1 MASTEKTISALVGSQ
16 LPDFIRA
23 DHPKFKR
30 FAELYYQWL
39 EQNNPSGISNT
50 AGNTVYHAME
60 IENYRDVDQ
69 TPAEFIRY
77 FKQELLPYFPE
88 NTQLSTEK
96 LLKAAREF
104 YSKKGSDE
112 SIRWLFKVLFN
123 EDIEISYPKDEILIA
138 SDGKWAKPKAF
149 QLTLNDANKG
159 VDVNLLEKR
168 RIVGV
173 DSGASCV
180 VESANRTID
189 KTNGKEIV
197 EIYVSNVKQY
207 FNNGEN
213 IRIDYVDQ
221 FGVDRVFIEKVI
233 GTISNIKIDSNIKT
247 DPTQRRRGLYYNI
260 GDPVV
265 ITGGLALTGDA
276 NDAVAVVGNIT
287 TGSIESVTTRFPGY
301 GYRLYSN
308 TEVIVYS
315 NFAGGDDPK
324 SNLFTDLQVSVVNET
339 ACTANSQR
347 NFLIPITYD
356 RSVIDYSGDT
366 LISAEYEVFSQNNRN
381 VILQVT
387 ENDKDDFFSNNE
399 QVWANGTNFFD
410 ARFSGKIATPNNTI
424 FGVSGVSANSGEL
437 LIYDVKLQGVSTI
450 EAALTGATLQTK
462 NTDKTFTFTSVVNG
476 QVPANA
482 DSKLIQCFDFV
493 TENTG
498 GIGLIS
504 VINGGAGFR
513 RTPRLGIESHYDTQ
527 LSSLYDYED
536 NTTLKKTHW
545 QTFKDL
551 GLISQVRILDGGTGY
566 AVGDQIT
573 FSGRGYGGAA
583 QVQTVG
589 SRGRITSVQI
599 TDRGEG
605 YLARPEVHVNRVSPT
620 YTTFAGTVN
629 VAVGSNLVI
638 GTGTSFAGS
647 AGANNR
653 QLVRVNG
660 EIRRVVSVINNTH
673 LVVNTEFKK
682 SGTGNLIEKQAGT
695 EASLVGYLFGDG
707 VENVVNTSAIG
718 RIKDLRLIYRGYD
731 YVSTPNVSLK
741 ILDTVINPVPESNI
755 FYETEYAYQGNSILD
770 ATFKANVKSYN
781 PETGV
786 LRLYNYSGNFSN
798 TEDLI
803 TANGVY
809 CNSNLSMNVPAPSQ
823 YPSEIVA
830 TGLPNPT
837 RYGNGLAKAKAF
849 FANGLI
855 EFNGFYLNTDGFPS
869 ADKVLEDGK
878 TYHNFSYVIKSEKN
892 LVDYETTIKNIAHP
906 AGLALI
912 AKTMARTDKE
922 KVTSFQSNVHAILS
936 RNKTEG
942 VAAATVAVPN
952 SRSNLVVGTGTTFLS
967 DPNNVS
973 LYANTRV
980 NVGDLLIID
989 DDPDDILVPE
999 VLRLPISRTIS
1010 SVASNTELYVD
1021 GDFIYRGQGLAS
1033 SNVLLIDRAY
1043 FVNTNGIIVT
1053 SANVGNVMF
1062 DGTVRAN
1069 SNPANVDYNTYVSGP
1084 VGTPL
1089 AANNLIKI
1097 GDEIRRIVS
1106 ITNTQHLII
1115 NSAFSTDGTNRS
1127 LRKFANTRLTVA
1139 QNANSLTEYVRVND
1153 TVSLNIFSAN
1163 SYQELSGDVSVYANS
1178 TLVTGNGTSFNT
1190 SLNNNDF
1197 ILIGNTVK
1205 QVINIS
1211 NATTLN
1217 VNSEFSSNESGLIY
1231 FRRQAVENAVVG
1243 GIVSNYIDINLA
1255 FNGNTTNLV
1264 YHVVPNLSGG
1274 GFRYKI
1280 VTLTGN

>member
-1 MASTEKTISALVGSQ
+1 MSTTEKTISALVGSQ

-39 EQNNPSGISNT
+39 EQNNPGGISNT

-60 IENYRDVDQ
+60 IANYRDVDQ

-77 FKQELLPYFPE
+77 FKQELLPHFPE
-88 NTQLSTEK
+88 NTKLSTEK
-96 LLKAAREF
+96 LLKSAREF

-112 SIRWLFKVLFN
+112 SIRWLFKVLFD
-123 EDIEISYPKDEILIA
+123 EDIEITYPKEEILIA

-149 QLTLNDANKG
+149 QITLSDSNKN

-168 RIVGV
+168 LIVGTE
-173 DSGASCV
+173 SGASCV

-189 KTNGKEIV
+189 KTNGKEII

-207 FNNGEN
+207 FNNGEK

-221 FGVDRVFIEKVI
+221 FGVNRVFLEKII
-233 GTISNIKIDSNIKT
+233 GTISNIRIDSNIKT

-265 ITGGLALTGDA
+265 VTGGLALTGDA

-301 GYRLYSN
+301 GYRVYSN

-324 SNLFTDLQVSVVNET
+324 SNLFTDLQVTVVNET
-339 ACTANSQR
+339 ACTANSQK

-356 RSVIDYSGDT
+356 RSVIDYLSDT
-366 LISAEYEVFSQNNRN
+366 LISSEFEVFTQNNRN

-424 FGVSGVSANSGEL
+424 FGLSGIAANSGQL
-437 LIYDVKLQGVSTI
+437 LIYDVKLQGVTTV
-450 EAALTGATLQTK
+450 EAALAGAVLQTK
-462 NTDKTFTFTSVVNG
+462 NTDKTFTVTSVVNN
-476 QVPANA
+476 QVPANQ
-482 DSKLIQCFDFV
+482 DSQLVQCFDFV

-498 GIGLIS
+498 GIALVS

-513 RTPRLGIESHYDTQ
+513 RTPTLGIESHYDTQ
-527 LSSLYDYED
+527 LSSQYDYED

-545 QTFKDL
+545 QTFRDL
-551 GLISQVRILDGGTGY
+551 GLISQVRILNGGTGY
-566 AVGDQIT
+566 SVGDAIS
-573 FSGRGYGGAA
+573 FSGRGYGGAGF
-583 QVQTVG
+583 VQTVG
-589 SRGRITSVQI
+589 AGGRITSIQL

-605 YLARPEVHVNRVSPT
+605 YLARPEVFVTRASPV
-620 YTTFAGTVN
+620 YTTLTGTVN
-629 VAVGSNLVI
+629 VSVGSNLVI
-638 GTGTSFAGS
+638 GTGTTFAGS
-647 AGANNR
+647 SGANNR
-653 QLVRVNG
+653 QLIRVNG

-673 LVVNTEFKK
+673 LVVNSEFRKT
-682 SGTGNLIEKQAGT
+682 GTANTIERQNGVEPVLTA
-695 EASLVGYLFGDG
+695 YLFGDG
-707 VENVVNTSAIG
+707 VENIVNTSAIG
-718 RIKDLRLIYRGYD
+718 RIKDLRLVYRGYD

-741 ILDTVINPVPESNI
+741 ILDTVINPVPPSNI
-755 FYETEYAYQGNSILD
+755 FYETEYVYQGNSITD

-786 LRLYNYSGNFSN
+786 LRLYDYSGSFSN
-798 TEDLI
+798 TIDLI

-809 CNSNLSMNVPAPSQ
+809 CNSNLSMNVPAPEQ
-823 YPSEIVA
+823 YPSEVVA

-837 RYGNGLAKAKAF
+837 RYGNGLAKARAF

-869 ADKVLEDGK
+869 SDKVLEDGK
-878 TYHNFSYVIKSEKN
+878 TYHNFSYVIQSEKN
-892 LVDYETTIKNIAHP
+892 LSDYETTIKNIAHP

-912 AKTMARTDKE
+912 AKTMARTDKD
-922 KVTSFQSNVHAILS
+922 KITKYYSNVHAILS

-952 SRSNLVVGTGTTFLS
+952 SRSNLVVGTGTTFLP
-967 DPNNVS
+967 DPNNIA

-989 DDPDDILVPE
+989 DDNDSIVTPE
-999 VLRLPISRTIS
+999 VERLPISRVIS
-1010 SVASNTELYVD
+1010 AVGSNTELYVE
-1021 GDFIYRGQGLAS
+1021 GDFVYRGQGLAS
-1033 SNVLLIDRAY
+1033 SNVALIDRAY
-1043 FVNTNGIIVT
+1043 FVNTDGIIVT

-1069 SNPANVDYNTYVSGP
+1069 SNPANAAYNTYVSGP

-1089 AANNLIKI
+1089 AANNLIRI
-1097 GDEIRRIVS
+1097 GSEVRRIISV
-1106 ITNTQHLII
+1106 TNSQHMVI
-1115 NSAFSTDGTNRS
+1115 NSAFSTDGTNRT
-1127 LRKFANTRLTVA
+1127 LRKFANTRLTVS
-1139 QNANSLTEYVRVND
+1139 QNANTLGEYVKVND
-1153 TVSLNIFSAN
+1153 VVSLNIFTAN
-1163 SYQELSGDVSVYANS
+1163 SYLELSGSVNVYANS
-1178 TLVTGNGTSFNT
+1178 TLVVGNGTTFNT
-1190 SLNNNDF
+1190 SLNENDF
-1197 ILIGNTVK
+1197 VLIGNTVK

-1211 NATTLN
+1211 NATVLN
-1217 VNSEFSSNESGLIY
+1217 VNSGFSSNQSGLVY

-1243 GIVSNYIDINLA
+1243 GVVSNYIDINLS